1 MSQSEKG
8 FTIFIAEDDE
18 WFNKM
23 LTHNMSLNPDFIVK
37 SFHDGASVLEAM
49 NEQPDLV
56 TIDYRLPDMTGD
68 VLLKEIKKLY
78 PETEVIV
85 ISEQDEIE
93 VAVELL
99 KSGAADY
106 IVKSKDMQQR
116 LRAIVNNVREKNE
129 MRSEIKSL
137 RSEVRSKYAFE
148 NNMVGNSSAMQRVYE
163 RIQKATAT
171 NINVTITGDTGTG
184 KEVAAKA
191 IHYNSGIREEP
202 FVAINMAAIPAD
214 LLESELF
221 GHEKG
226 AFTGAV
232 NRRLGKFESAGNGTL
247 FLDEIGE
254 MDIQFQA
261 KLLRVLQEREI
272 VRVGSNVPIKIQCR
286 IIVATNRDLKEEVT
300 KGNFREDLYFRLLGL
315 PIELPPLTDRGKDVL
330 LLARKFIEDFSKE
343 NNIAVK
349 RISESAQ
356 KKIMSYNWPGNV
368 RELKSVIELSMVM
381 SSGEMIEEDDIS
393 LVGKDVLP
401 EIITE
406 EMSMRA
412 YNRRIVNI
420 YLEKYNRDTA
430 LVAKKLDIGQTT
442 VYRLINEM
450 KQQK

>member
-23 LTHNMSLNPDFIVK
+23 LSHNMSLNPDFIVK

-148 NNMVGNSSAMQRVYE
+148 NNMVGNSSAMQTVYE

-272 VRVGSNVPIKIQCR
+272 VRVGSNEPIKIQCR

-343 NNIAVK
+343 NNIEVK

>member
-1 MSQSEKG
+1 MPHNEKG
-8 FTIFIAEDDE
+8 FTIFIAEDDA

-23 LTHNMSLNPDFIVK
+23 LTHQMSLNPDFIVK
-37 SFHDGASVLEAM
+37 SFMDGSSVLKAM

-56 TIDYRLPDMTGD
+56 TIDYRLPDIKGD
-68 VLLKEIKKLY
+68 ELLKEIKKVR
-78 PETEVIV
+78 PETEIIV

-93 VAVELL
+93 VAVDLL
-99 KSGAADY
+99 KLGAADY

-116 LRAIVNNVREKNE
+116 LRAIINNVREKNA

-137 RSEVRSKYAFE
+137 RNEVQTKYAFE
-148 NNMVGNSSAMQRVYE
+148 NNMIGNSPAMQNVYS

-171 NINVTITGDTGTG
+171 NINVTITGETGTG

-191 IHYNSGIREEP
+191 IHYNSKIKEEP

-232 NRRLGKFESAGNGTL
+232 NRRIGKFESAGKGTL

-272 VRVGSNVPIKIQCR
+272 VRVGSNTPIKIQCR
-286 IIVATNRDLKEEVT
+286 IIVATNRDLKEEVMN
-300 KGNFREDLYFRLLGL
+300 GNFREDLYFRLLGL
-315 PIELPPLTDRGKDVL
+315 PIELPPLMERGKDVL
-330 LLARKFIEDFSKE
+330 LLARKFISDFSKE
-343 NNIAVK
+343 NQLEEK
-349 RISESAQ
+349 RISEAAQ

-368 RELKSVIELSMVM
+368 RELKSVIELSVVM
-381 SSGEMIEEDDIS
+381 SSGDTIEPDDIS

-406 EMSMRA
+406 EMSMRE
-412 YNRRIVNI
+412 YNRRIVSL

-450 KQQK
+450 KED